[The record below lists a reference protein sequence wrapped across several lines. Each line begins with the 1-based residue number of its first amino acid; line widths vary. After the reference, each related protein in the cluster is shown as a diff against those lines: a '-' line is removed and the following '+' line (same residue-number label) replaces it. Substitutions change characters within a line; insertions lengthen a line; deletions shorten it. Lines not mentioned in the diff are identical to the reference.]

1 MTSPKTSRG
10 DGGSTSSQ
18 PRSSPTRGASL
29 VARIGLAITA
39 LVATVA
45 VVEIALRIVA
55 PVPYSSDL
63 HWILDGHVKARL
75 DPEQDPVNQHGNP
88 VQINSLGF
96 RGAEPSPEPAP
107 DTVRLIALGD
117 SATFCYD
124 VTDDAHTWPARLEER
139 LTRAVTGGPVEV
151 INLGLPGY
159 DAANSKVNYLF
170 TARALHPHV
179 VLVYHTWNDLKLLR
193 SVDASA
199 MLPRDA
205 LSGRQAAST
214 NVSPLGRLVWNAQLS
229 QRVRLLYLGLRD
241 GAWENYYVALE
252 GTGNA
257 AEEPVGDRGWRWFRQ
272 NFVDIV
278 RFARDDG
285 VLPVLISQATLAQP
299 DVLEDEARRSTI
311 HNELLGMTLPR
322 LVQSWP
328 KANRILREVAES
340 EGAVF
345 VDGYGAVPGDLEHV
359 RDHVHLTDRGADRLA
374 QTIAAEL
381 LNDGRFRT
389 IVSRIREQGAGGE
402 GAGDLNAKTRL
413 KTRWACGYSASGRP
427 GDGPG
432 LGTTTEDAR

>member
-1 MTSPKTSRG
+1 MTAPNGTPG
-10 DGGSTSSQ
+10 DGALTSSQ
-18 PRSSPTRGASL
+18 PRPDPAKRASL
-29 VARIGLAITA
+29 SSRVGLAITA
-39 LVATVA
+39 FVATVA
-45 VVEIALRIVA
+45 VVEIALRLVA

-63 HWILDGHVKARL
+63 RWISDGHVKARL
-75 DPEQDPVNQHGNP
+75 DPEQHAVNQHGNH

-96 RGAEPSPEPAP
+96 RGAEPSPDPP
-107 DTVRLIALGD
+107 PGTVRLVALGG

-139 LTRAVTGGPVEV
+139 LAQALGGPIEV

-179 VLVYHTWNDLKLLR
+179 VLVYHTWNDMKLLR

-205 LSGRQAAST
+205 LSGRRGAST
-214 NVSPLGRLVWNAQLS
+214 NVSVLGRLVWDAQLS
-229 QRVRLLYLGLRD
+229 QRIRLLYLGLRD
-241 GAWENYYVALE
+241 GAWENYYVSLE
-252 GTGNA
+252 GTGSD
-257 AEEPVGDRGWRWFRQ
+257 AEAPIGDRGWRWFRQ
-272 NFVDIV
+272 NFVDLV

-285 VLPVLISQATLAQP
+285 ALPVLISQATLVHP
-299 DVLEDEARRSTI
+299 DVLADEARRATI

-328 KANRILREVAES
+328 QANRILREVAES

-345 VDGYGAVPGDLEHV
+345 VDGYDAVPGDLEHL
-359 RDHVHLTDRGADRLA
+359 RDHVHPTDRGADRLA

-389 IVSRIREQGAGGE
+389 LVSRIRE
-402 GAGDLNAKTRL
+402 
-413 KTRWACGYSASGRP
+413 P
-427 GDGPG
+427 
-432 LGTTTEDAR
+432 